1 MKTNT
6 SFHQN
11 SYMNQSVDSNDV
23 LANFDFREIEEK
35 DPSLSEGHKM
45 LYDREVPFELR
56 LEDSNGPQE
65 VASFEALRCKI
76 LLGGE
81 ESNPSLG
88 GEESNPSQIRL
99 ELSCEND
106 LFFHFTSD
114 IDEETYKIM
123 QENQKLTV
131 KFVEF
136 SNLVKRLFNNCI
148 NEPQSYIA
156 VFIMQKEGTARLDF
170 IQNIEYKFIELL
182 SIDFVN
188 SPDDTVRKQISY
200 RYNALRTKLE
210 LMQNRIQAISNIVRI
225 KNPSLLLQI
234 QKAPAKLNLT
244 SKSGNYSVK

>member
-1 MKTNT
+1 MKSSTTVSNQNY
-6 SFHQN
+6 QN
-11 SYMNQSVDSNDV
+11 SNSNVV
-23 LANFDFREIEEK
+23 LANFDFTEIEEK
-35 DPSLSEGHKM
+35 DPSLSEGHRL

-56 LEDSNGPQE
+56 LEDQNGPQE
-65 VASFEALRCKI
+65 VASFEAIRCKI

-81 ESNPSLG
+81 EN
-88 GEESNPSQIRL
+88 NPSQIRI

-114 IDEETYKIM
+114 IDEEAFKVM

-131 KFVEF
+131 NFNEY
-136 SNLVKRLFNNCI
+136 SNLTKRLLNNCI

-188 SPDDTVRKQISY
+188 SPDDTVRKQIAY
-200 RYNALRTKLE
+200 RYNALRSKLE
-210 LMQNRIQAISNIVRI
+210 LMQNRIANINNIVKL

-234 QKAPAKLNLT
+234 QKAPAKLNNST
-244 SKSGNYSVK
+244 MRNSTQH

>member
-1 MKTNT
+1 MKSQA
-6 SFHQN
+6 SFKQTTEQN
-11 SYMNQSVDSNDV
+11 SNDI
-23 LANFDFREIEEK
+23 LANFDFSEIEEK
-35 DPSLSEGHKM
+35 DPSLSEGHKL

-65 VASFEALRCKI
+65 VASFEAIRCKI
-76 LLGGE
+76 LLGGDE
-81 ESNPSLG
+81 NS
-88 GEESNPSQIRL
+88 PSQIRI

-114 IDEETYKIM
+114 VDEETFKVM
-123 QENQKLTV
+123 QDNQKLCIQ
-131 KFVEF
+131 FNEY
-136 SNLVKRLFNNCI
+136 SNLTKRLLNNCI

-188 SPDDTVRKQISY
+188 SPDDTVRRQIAY
-200 RYNALRTKLE
+200 RYNALRSKLE
-210 LMQNRIQAISNIVRI
+210 LMQNRIQTISNIVKL

-234 QKAPAKLNLT
+234 QKAPSKLNSSSMRNNT
-244 SKSGNYSVK
+244 STMK

>member
-1 MKTNT
+1 MKSQA
-6 SFHQN
+6 SFKQTTEQN
-11 SYMNQSVDSNDV
+11 SNDI
-23 LANFDFREIEEK
+23 LANFDFSEIEEK
-35 DPSLSEGHKM
+35 DPSLSEGHKL

-65 VASFEALRCKI
+65 VASFEAIRCKI
-76 LLGGE
+76 LLGGDE
-81 ESNPSLG
+81 NS
-88 GEESNPSQIRL
+88 PSQIRI

-114 IDEETYKIM
+114 VDEETFKVM
-123 QENQKLTV
+123 QDNQKLCIQ
-131 KFVEF
+131 FNEY
-136 SNLVKRLFNNCI
+136 SNLTKRLLNNCI

-188 SPDDTVRKQISY
+188 SPDDTVRKQIAY
-200 RYNALRTKLE
+200 RYNALRSKLE
-210 LMQNRIQAISNIVRI
+210 LMQNRIQTISNIVKL

-234 QKAPAKLNLT
+234 QKAPSKLNSSSMRNNT
-244 SKSGNYSVK
+244 STMK

>member
-1 MKTNT
+1 MKTN
-6 SFHQN
+6 N
-11 SYMNQSVDSNDV
+11 SYMNQSVDSNDI
-23 LANFDFREIEEK
+23 LANFDFKEIEEK
-35 DPSLSEGHKM
+35 DPSLSEGHKL

-76 LLGGE
+76 LLGGD
-81 ESNPSLG
+81 ESNPA
-88 GEESNPSQIRL
+88 QIRL
-99 ELSCEND
+99 ELLCEND

-114 IDEETYKIM
+114 IDEETFKIM
-123 QENQKLTV
+123 QESQKLTV
-131 KFVEF
+131 KFIEF

-200 RYNALRTKLE
+200 RYNAMRAVQD
-210 LMQNRIQAISNIVRI
+210 MVQNRIDIINGVLKDIDPELITDVKKAISQI
-225 KNPSLLLQI
+225 KIDTVIRDKPLLQNAN
-234 QKAPAKLNLT
+234 K
-244 SKSGNYSVK
+244 

>member
-1 MKTNT
+1 MKST
-6 SFHQN
+6 SSINQN
-11 SYMNQSVDSNDV
+11 SYINQTTDTNDI
-23 LANFDFREIEEK
+23 LANFDFTEIEEK
-35 DPSLSEGHKM
+35 DPSLSEGHKL

-56 LEDSNGPQE
+56 LEDNNGPQE

-76 LLGGE
+76 LLGGVE
-81 ESNPSLG
+81 NNPI
-88 GEESNPSQIRL
+88 QIRI

-114 IDEETYKIM
+114 IDEETFKIM

-131 KFVEF
+131 NFSEF
-136 SNLVKRLFNNCI
+136 SNLVKKLFNNCI

-200 RYNALRTKLE
+200 RYNAIRTKLE
-210 LMQNRIQAISNIVRI
+210 LVQNRIQAISNIVKI

-234 QKAPAKLNLT
+234 QKAPAKLNMST
-244 SKSGNYSVK
+244 KSGNFTNK

>member
-1 MKTNT
+1 MKST
-6 SFHQN
+6 SSMNQN
-11 SYMNQSVDSNDV
+11 SFLNQTTDSNDI
-23 LANFDFREIEEK
+23 LASFDFREIEEK
-35 DPSLSEGHKM
+35 DPSLSEGHKL

-76 LLGGE
+76 LLGGVE
-81 ESNPSLG
+81 NNPT
-88 GEESNPSQIRL
+88 QIRL

-114 IDEETYKIM
+114 IDDETFKIM
-123 QENQKLTV
+123 QESQKLTV
-131 KFVEF
+131 NFPEF

-188 SPDDTVRKQISY
+188 SPDETVRKQISY
-200 RYNALRTKLE
+200 RYNAIRTKLE
-210 LMQNRIQAISNIVRI
+210 LVQNRIQAISNIVKM

-234 QKAPAKLNLT
+234 QKAPARLNKT
-244 SKSGNYSVK
+244 TKTAHSTIK

>member
-1 MKTNT
+1 MKNNISMSQASYNNFNT
-6 SFHQN
+6 EN
-11 SYMNQSVDSNDV
+11 TNDV
-23 LANFDFREIEEK
+23 IANFDFSEIEEK

-56 LEDSNGPQE
+56 LEDNNGPQE
-65 VASFEALRCKI
+65 VASFEVLRCKI
-76 LLGGE
+76 LVKNE
-81 ESNPSLG
+81 DSSQF
-88 GEESNPSQIRL
+88 QIRL

-114 IDEETYKIM
+114 IDEEIFKIM

-131 KFVEF
+131 NFIEY

-188 SPDDTVRKQISY
+188 SPDDTIRKQISY

-210 LMQNRIQAISNIVRI
+210 LMQNRLQVINNIIKI

-234 QKAPAKLNLT
+234 QKAPSRFNMMKKKN
-244 SKSGNYSVK
+244 GNNSMMK